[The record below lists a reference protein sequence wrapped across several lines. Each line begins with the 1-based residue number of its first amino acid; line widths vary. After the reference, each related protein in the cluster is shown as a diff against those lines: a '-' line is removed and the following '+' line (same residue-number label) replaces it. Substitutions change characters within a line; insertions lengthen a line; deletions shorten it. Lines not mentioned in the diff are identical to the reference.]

1 MNSNV
6 FEERIKPLLLYV
18 GTIGAIISSC
28 AYIVLIVTLIN
39 GFQVHNSTTTITFA
53 CINAVVG
60 MLIANFLRYQ
70 GISFAANIDTN
81 KELVKAYYG
90 TKTTDK
96 KNHSLRYFWARN
108 IVTDIFTKGCTMA
121 ITTMGLIY
129 IIIVGSKDWSLLLL
143 AFVNLALFICFG
155 LIALDKA
162 YDYYN
167 NVYVAYLKEQ
177 LEVKK
182 NYGNDG
188 MCNGVNSNSSVCSYN
203 SREPLKIEV
212 NKDDDSN
219 NNNGRGD
226 DILFNCGRDISVE
239 EVKKNGNSN

>member
-1 MNSNV
+1 MGTNSNV

-28 AYIVLIVTLIN
+28 AYIILIVTLIN
-39 GFQVHNSTTTITFA
+39 GFQVHNTTTTVTFA
-53 CINAVVG
+53 SINAVVG

-177 LEVKK
+177 LEVI
-182 NYGNDG
+182 GNGNNG
-188 MCNGVNSNSSVCSYN
+188 MCNSVNSNSSVCSYN
-203 SREPLKIEV
+203 SREVVKI
-212 NKDDDSN
+212 DDNSN

-226 DILFNCGRDISVE
+226 GILFNCGRDISVE